1 MTNPTIGFVG
11 MTHLGLISGVAASQK
26 GFKTICFDVHQN
38 KITNLLSGKLPVSEP
53 KLEELIN
60 SNLDHLIFTTDPND
74 LTKCDLIYV
83 APDVGTDDHG
93 QSDLSV
99 LNDLL
104 DFVFKASNQE
114 ATIVILSQVPPGY
127 TREKWDGRRSLY
139 YQVETLIFGRAIE
152 RALFPERYIIG
163 CAQPKTPLPKDYQIF
178 LNSHDCPILQ
188 MRYESAEL
196 AKISIN
202 MFLVAS
208 VTTTNTLA
216 ELCEKIGADWSE
228 ISPALRLDRRIGSHA
243 YLSPGLGIS
252 GGNLERDLATVCNY
266 AKELNSDA
274 GMVHAWIANSQHR
287 KSWPVEQLGKLIDL
301 RNASNVIGI
310 LGLAYKEDTHSTK
323 NSPAI
328 KAISQL
334 QAVTIKVYD
343 PKVVWRNDWHHN
355 TIVTSNSCE
364 VLHDIDAL
372 MILTPWAEFKDR
384 KFLSLLVSQLRNIPI
399 IDPYGLVPS
408 DLIEGNGLKVY
419 SLGRFSS
426 YEENKNND

>member
-1 MTNPTIGFVG
+1 
-11 MTHLGLISGVAASQK
+11 
-26 GFKTICFDVHQN
+26 
-38 KITNLLSGKLPVSEP
+38 
-53 KLEELIN
+53 
-60 SNLDHLIFTTDPND
+60 
-74 LTKCDLIYV
+74 
-83 APDVGTDDHG
+83 
-93 QSDLSV
+93 
-99 LNDLL
+99 
-104 DFVFKASNQE
+104 
-114 ATIVILSQVPPGY
+114 
-127 TREKWDGRRSLY
+127 
-139 YQVETLIFGRAIE
+139 
-152 RALFPERYIIG
+152 
-163 CAQPKTPLPKDYQIF
+163 
-178 LNSHDCPILQ
+178 

-287 KSWPVEQLGKLIDL
+287 KSWPLEKLGKLIDL

-343 PKVVWRNDWHHN
+343 PKVVWRNEWHHN
-355 TIVTSNSCE
+355 TIVTSNPYE
-364 VLHDIDAL
+364 VLHSIDAL
-372 MILTPWAEFKDR
+372 MILTPWTEFKDR
-384 KFLSLLVSQLRNIPI
+384 KFLSLLASQLRNIPI

-408 DLIEGNGLKVY
+408 DLIEGNGLQVY
-419 SLGRFSS
+419 SLGRFSN
-426 YEENKNND
+426 YEENKKDD